1 MNLYMETQNGIMQI
15 DDNTRKKVISKYRS
29 PHTKNWIYYI
39 PAKSFSDAEKS
50 LKKYKKK
57 NSLT

>member
-1 MNLYMETQNGIMQI
+1 METQNGIMQI
-15 DDNTRKKVISKYRS
+15 DDNTRKKVISKYRN

-39 PAKSFSDAEKS
+39 PAKSFSEAEKL
-50 LKKYKKK
+50 LKKIKKK